1 MSSQLRK
8 ELQALFFGSSELG
21 EQQGQVPESL
31 IHWLSQ
37 RYVSTS
43 DLQAALASLE
53 LSILR
58 NISLQLELS
67 QVQTLGEAES
77 RTKNIVQTVT
87 GTVRHA
93 SAAEGLTEEV
103 HMPLGSYSLGF
114 MSTSIFFII
123 LFCVLH
129 PACEADGPECSEAVL
144 SGPNWPGGLR
154 PGVWR

>member
-8 ELQALFFGSSELG
+8 ELQALFFGGSELG

-77 RTKNIVQTVT
+77 RTKNIIQTVT

-103 HMPLGSYSLGF
+103 QMPLTFTEGLCLNQI
-114 MSTSIFFII
+114 MSSF
-123 LFCVLH
+123 
-129 PACEADGPECSEAVL
+129 
-144 SGPNWPGGLR
+144 
-154 PGVWR
+154 